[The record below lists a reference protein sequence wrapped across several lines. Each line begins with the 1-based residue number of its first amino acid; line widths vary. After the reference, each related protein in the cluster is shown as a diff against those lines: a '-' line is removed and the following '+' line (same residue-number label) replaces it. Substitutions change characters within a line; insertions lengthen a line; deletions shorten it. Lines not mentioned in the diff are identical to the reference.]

1 MKYYPTLEFSRS
13 LGWEIGIRTPLQ
25 ESLKCGEHIYPEN
38 ISTSLNGRMKKPAV
52 HYLCDASALL

>member
-25 ESLKCGEHIYPEN
+25 ESLKCGEHIYSEN
-38 ISTSLNGRMKKPAV
+38 MKKPAACAFTCAMPV
-52 HYLCDASALL
+52 ALL